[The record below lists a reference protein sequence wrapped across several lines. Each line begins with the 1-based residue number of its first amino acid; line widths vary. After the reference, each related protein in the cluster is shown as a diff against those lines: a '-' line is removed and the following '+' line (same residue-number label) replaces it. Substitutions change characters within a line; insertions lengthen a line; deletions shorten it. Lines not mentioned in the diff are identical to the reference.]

1 MEKLAAPA
9 LPAWLEKELD
19 CIDQR
24 YCVDVGG
31 LRMHVMERGSGYPV
45 LMIHGNPTW
54 GFLYRKIATLL
65 PKEDFRCIMPDLIGL
80 GFSDRPAKATAH
92 QLRQHGIWLGEL
104 VKQLELKSLILV
116 VQDWGGAIGMLSL
129 LERPEVL
136 KGLVILNTTVRPPK
150 PNFKPTWF
158 HRLSQM
164 TLISDVL
171 FRGFG
176 FPQRRLSIVQG
187 DPKSISGKV
196 TRAYLYP
203 LKGWT
208 KNAAPLALARMVPD
222 AHQHPSVEA
231 LKQVEK
237 LTRAFTGPAAIV
249 WGKRDPILG
258 RVLNSIKDVLPQASV
273 ELTEAGHFIQE
284 EEPEKIAKAIQ
295 EVRAQLEEK

>member
-1 MEKLAAPA
+1 MEKFPAPNLPDWLA
-9 LPAWLEKELD
+9 EELRFV
-19 CIDQR
+19 DQR
-24 YCVDVGG
+24 YRIDVGG
-31 LRMHVMERGSGYPV
+31 LCMHVMECGSGYPV

-54 GFLYRKIATLL
+54 GYLYRKIATLL
-65 PKEDFRCIMPDLIGL
+65 PKEEFRCIMPDLIGL
-80 GFSDRPAKATAH
+80 GFSDRPTKAKTH
-92 QLRQHGIWLGEL
+92 QLKQHGIWLGEL
-104 VKQLELKSLILV
+104 VKKLELKSLILV

-129 LERPEVL
+129 LEHPQVL

-164 TLISDVL
+164 PLISDVL

-196 TRAYLYP
+196 ARAYLYP

-208 KNAAPLALARMVPD
+208 KNAAPLALARMVPNS
-222 AHQHPSVEA
+222 HQHPSVLA
-231 LKQVEK
+231 LKEVEEM
-237 LTRAFTGPAAIV
+237 TRAFSGPAAIV

-258 RVLNSIKDVLPQASV
+258 RVLNSIKAVLPQASV

-284 EEPEKIAKAIQ
+284 EEPAKIAKAIQ
-295 EVRAQLEEK
+295 EVRAQLDG